1 MIAHDREGLLHSPSR
16 FKPRP
21 NVQCCIRYRVVDGGG
36 SKPLS
41 LIDDASNGEKTIM
54 IKNLRWVIVFLLLT
68 LYMINYLDRVAL
80 SIVLPLVETD
90 LQLNAEQFGIIFGA
104 FFFGYAIFNFLGGIA
119 ADRFGSLWVLG
130 AAVAL
135 WSIFCGLTAIATGF
149 WSMLILR
156 VLFGMAEGPISA
168 AANKMVNSWF
178 PKRQVAT
185 AVGLLSAG
193 SPLGGAVAGP
203 IVGFLALAFGWRLS
217 FVIIAAIGFVWLACW
232 LYLAAETPEKSKRV
246 TEEEK
251 NRIAEWKRE
260 EQASLVGV
268 VAPRRS
274 FWSYIRHPVIL
285 STSFAFFASNYT
297 LFFFLSWFPTYL
309 TKAHGLNIKSMAFA
323 TVIPWV
329 VGFVGMSLG
338 GALSDFVLR
347 KTGNP
352 VLARK
357 LILVTFLSCS
367 ALCVGL
373 SGTVTTLYAAVAL
386 MSMALFLFYTAGPS
400 YWAVVLDNVDRSN
413 VGAVTGFLHLCGSI
427 AGMIGPVVTGYIV
440 QATGKFDSA
449 FLMAGCVSMSGAV
462 VVFFLLR
469 VSRPGP
475 ATQLP
480 SQAL

>member
-1 MIAHDREGLLHSPSR
+1 M
-16 FKPRP
+16 
-21 NVQCCIRYRVVDGGG
+21 
-36 SKPLS
+36 PLS
-41 LIDDASNGEKTIM
+41 LISDAPNSEIKIM
-54 IKNLRWVIVFLLLT
+54 IKNLRWVIVLLLLT

-80 SIVLPLVETD
+80 SIVLPLVEAD

-104 FFFGYAIFNFLGGIA
+104 FFLGYAIFNFLGGLA

-156 VLFGMAEGPISA
+156 ILFGMAEGPISA

-178 PKRQVAT
+178 PRRQVAT

-203 IVGFLALAFGWRLS
+203 IVGYLAISFGWRLS
-217 FVIIAAIGFVWLACW
+217 FIIIAAIGFVWLACW
-232 LYLAAETPEKSKRV
+232 VYLAADAPEKSKRV

-251 NRIAEWKRE
+251 QRIAQWKRE
-260 EQASLVGV
+260 ELALLKGTVE
-268 VAPRRS
+268 PRRS
-274 FWSYIRHPVIL
+274 VWSYIKHPVIL
-285 STSFAFFASNYT
+285 GTSFAFFASNYT

-309 TKAHGLNIKSMAFA
+309 IKAHGLNIKEMAFA

-338 GALSDFVLR
+338 GLLSDFVLR
-347 KTGNP
+347 KTGSP
-352 VLARK
+352 VRARR
-357 LILVTFLSCS
+357 LILVTFLGGA
-367 ALCVGL
+367 ALCVGF
-373 SGTVTTLYAAVAL
+373 SGSVTTLYAAVGL
-386 MSMALFLFYTAGPS
+386 MSMALFCLYTAGPS
-400 YWAVVLDNVDRSN
+400 YWAVVLDNVDKGS
-413 VGAVTGFLHLCGSI
+413 VGSVTGFLHLCGSL

-440 QATGKFDSA
+440 QHTGKFDSA
-449 FLMAGCVSMSGAV
+449 FVMAGCVSATGAI

-469 VSRPGP
+469 ESRAKP
-475 ATQLP
+475 AAAVT
-480 SQAL
+480 SEAL

>member
-1 MIAHDREGLLHSPSR
+1 
-16 FKPRP
+16 
-21 NVQCCIRYRVVDGGG
+21 
-36 SKPLS
+36 
-41 LIDDASNGEKTIM
+41 
-54 IKNLRWVIVFLLLT
+54 
-68 LYMINYLDRVAL
+68 
-80 SIVLPLVETD
+80 
-90 LQLNAEQFGIIFGA
+90 
-104 FFFGYAIFNFLGGIA
+104 
-119 ADRFGSLWVLG
+119 
-130 AAVAL
+130 
-135 WSIFCGLTAIATGF
+135 
-149 WSMLILR
+149 
-156 VLFGMAEGPISA
+156 
-168 AANKMVNSWF
+168 
-178 PKRQVAT
+178 
-185 AVGLLSAG
+185 
-193 SPLGGAVAGP
+193 
-203 IVGFLALAFGWRLS
+203 
-217 FVIIAAIGFVWLACW
+217 
-232 LYLAAETPEKSKRV
+232 
-246 TEEEK
+246 
-251 NRIAEWKRE
+251 
-260 EQASLVGV
+260 
-268 VAPRRS
+268 
-274 FWSYIRHPVIL
+274 
-285 STSFAFFASNYT
+285 
-297 LFFFLSWFPTYL
+297 
-309 TKAHGLNIKSMAFA
+309 
-323 TVIPWV
+323 
-329 VGFVGMSLG
+329 MSLG

-386 MSMALFLFYTAGPS
+386 MSMALFLIYTAGPS